1 MCVLQFVFQV
11 CTDLFLLF
19 IAAPLVNI
27 KKAISQIKSEIIGMD
42 VRVGVLEHSLLEAQ
56 LRDRYLLQQDMNNP
70 LHGLV

>member
-1 MCVLQFVFQV
+1 VFQV